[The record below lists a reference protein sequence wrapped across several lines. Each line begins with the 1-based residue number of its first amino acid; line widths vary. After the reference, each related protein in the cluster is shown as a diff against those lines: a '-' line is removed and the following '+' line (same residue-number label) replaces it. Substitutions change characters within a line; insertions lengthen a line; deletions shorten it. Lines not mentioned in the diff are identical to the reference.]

1 MILFKIYI
9 EISTTIQ
16 DKNKELYYK
25 HILLKSGYYYFQ
37 FDISINF

>member
-1 MILFKIYI
+1 MDSCNDII
-9 EISTTIQ
+9 
-16 DKNKELYYK
+16 ELYYK